1 MKGFNKKN
9 NILCVDE
16 IQLTDLAEEFGTPAY
31 IYSGSVIKEN
41 YQKYLHSLRAQDII
55 CFAVKSNSNLQI
67 LKLLADLDSGFDVV
81 SANEIRKT
89 LLAGANPKKIVFSGV
104 GKTTEELKFAI
115 DSDILF
121 INIESY
127 SELIKLNQLAVDKK
141 IVVQCSLRLNPDISA
156 QTHEYISTGLKD
168 SKFGL
173 SKEVMIDI
181 AKDAKN
187 LEGIALN
194 GISCHIGSQI
204 TDPSILLEV
213 LEKVKI
219 CAEEFIEIGLDITH
233 LNLGGGIGITYN
245 QEDEI
250 SIENIVSSLVQ
261 ELGENYK
268 LILEPGR
275 SIVGNSGVII
285 TKVELIK
292 KTENSSFAF
301 IDAGMNDLL
310 RPALYNAWHNIT
322 SIEDLDLSPQN
333 YTVVG
338 PVCESA
344 DIFGEKRNLA
354 IKEGSILAIHS
365 SGAYGFTMSSNYN
378 SRTKPPEILVEE
390 TTVKLIRRKESFED
404 MVKLEKEI

>member
-41 YQKYLHSLRAQDII
+41 YQKYLHSLRAQDMI

-81 SANEIRKT
+81 SANEIRKA